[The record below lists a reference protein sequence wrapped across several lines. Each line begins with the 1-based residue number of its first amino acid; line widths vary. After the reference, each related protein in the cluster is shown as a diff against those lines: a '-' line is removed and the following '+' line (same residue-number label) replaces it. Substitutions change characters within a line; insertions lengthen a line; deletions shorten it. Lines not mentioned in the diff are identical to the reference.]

1 MEDMRAQQIE
11 ALEVFK
17 DYNER
22 LVRSMGNI
30 IPELE
35 GDRKEDIDKF
45 LDEIIKGINWEI
57 GILNGTMELINEDEE
72 RLKKEEINS
81 SILELSK
88 ALEGK
93 KDDEIAASFKETL
106 PVFEN
111 FGKVAEEVLK
121 KVNTHHA

>member
-1 MEDMRAQQIE
+1 M
-11 ALEVFK
+11 
-17 DYNER
+17 
-22 LVRSMGNI
+22 
-30 IPELE
+30 
-35 GDRKEDIDKF
+35 
-45 LDEIIKGINWEI
+45 
-57 GILNGTMELINEDEE
+57 
-72 RLKKEEINS
+72 KKEEINS

>member
-35 GDRKEDIDKF
+35 GDRKEDTDKF